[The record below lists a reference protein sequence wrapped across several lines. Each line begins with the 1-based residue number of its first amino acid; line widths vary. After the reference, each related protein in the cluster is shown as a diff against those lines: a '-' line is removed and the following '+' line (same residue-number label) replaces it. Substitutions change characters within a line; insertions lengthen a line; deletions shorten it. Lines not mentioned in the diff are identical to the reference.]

1 MWLSSYSVQAHV
13 LQKCRDQDVQPE
25 LHAPQVQLQQYSGQT
40 PALAQQ
46 RNMTCKGLNTAD
58 CTHALYE

>member
-1 MWLSSYSVQAHV
+1 M

-40 PALAQQ
+40 PALTQQ
-46 RNMTCKGLNTAD
+46 RNMTRKGLNTAD
-58 CTHALYE
+58 CTRALYE